1 MANQNFTG
9 AATFKIARDGTAQW
23 EFTAE
28 GVLVDYQSF
37 IANGPEQGR
46 KTSFSIAYLESVEK
60 DATYEFKYDK
70 LNVGYLSYSR
80 DGKPYDVFGTV
91 KVVTS
96 KGGDRQDIEVD
107 GTFEIDYRTFSIKG
121 TGYSEFKL

>member
-1 MANQNFTG
+1 MANQNSSG
-9 AATFKIARDGTAQW
+9 AATFKITRNGAAQW

-46 KTSFSIAYLESVEK
+46 KTAFSIVYLESVEK
-60 DATYEFKYDK
+60 DATYDFKYDK
-70 LNVGYLSYSR
+70 SNVGYLSYSR
-80 DGKPYDVFGTV
+80 DGARYDVFGTV

-96 KGGDRQDIEVD
+96 KGGDRQDVDVD
-107 GTFEIDYRTFSIKG
+107 GTFEIDSRTFNIKG
-121 TGYSEFKL
+121 TGYSEFEI